1 MMDFRDMQ
9 YFVAIGESGNL
20 AKAADRV
27 GRTQPAL
34 TRCIQRLEEELQ
46 TKLFNLDGRRHV
58 LTEAGKVFLVR
69 CNALLAHAR
78 EIHREVQDI
87 AAGAIGTIRIGCAAT
102 PAEHMLPSISAEMI
116 RRAPGVS
123 FELLLGMNDVLFSA
137 LDAKKV
143 DLVFGPIA
151 PTIMND
157 NRYVIHAFE
166 HDTVVVAA
174 SPAHPIFKTKISVES
189 VSSFKWVLPRQLVAT
204 RQWLDE
210 RFASLGLGK
219 PKMQMETSSM
229 SLLPRL
235 IEETQLLSFISR
247 RNLEQG
253 APGAHLREVK
263 LKEFEMKRD
272 FGLIH
277 LSDAYLTPAAE
288 FFLRIAKDS
297 ASMK

>member
-1 MMDFRDMQ
+1 MDFRDIN
-9 YFVAIGESGNL
+9 YFVAIGETGNL

-34 TRCIQRLEEELQ
+34 TRCIQRLEDELQ
-46 TKLFNLDGRRHV
+46 TKLFKLDGRKHV
-58 LTEAGKVFLVR
+58 LTEAGKIYLAR
-69 CNALLAHAR
+69 CNSLLAHAA

-137 LDAKKV
+137 LDEKKV
-143 DLVFGPIA
+143 DLVFGPITL
-151 PTIMND
+151 TIMND
-157 NRYVIHAFE
+157 RKYVIHPLE
-166 HDTVVVAA
+166 HDTVVIAA
-174 SPAHPIFKTKISVES
+174 SPTHRIFAQAVTVQSLAN
-189 VSSFKWVLPRQLVAT
+189 FKWVLPRQKVAT
-204 RQWLDE
+204 RQWLDQ
-210 RFASLGLGK
+210 RFTEFGLGK

-235 IEETQLLSFISR
+235 IQETQLLSFISR
-247 RNLEQG
+247 RNIEPG
-253 APGAHLREVK
+253 APGAHLREVE
-263 LKEFEMKRD
+263 LQEFEMKRD

-277 LSDAYLTPAAE
+277 LHDVYLTPAAE
-288 FFLRIAKDS
+288 FFLEIAKAH
-297 ASMK
+297 AS